1 VSEKACF
8 IASAP
13 QRRDGSCDIRVIMRI
28 LFTNRSIYAI
38 FGDMKYTVDENGTRE
53 NIIVLL
59 KKSGGMSIEELR
71 REIDITPMGIRQH
84 LIALEKKGIVT
95 YVTKRRGIG
104 RPGFVYMLTDKAN
117 ELFPTSY
124 ADLAIGVLRDIRK
137 HDGIGKIDQIF
148 KWRKDRVLKLR
159 KQALAEN
166 QSVDE
171 SVRELSRLLQSEGYF
186 VEVSRS
192 NGHYRLKQY
201 HCPIEAVAREFSA
214 ACAHELLLYKELLG
228 KNVFREQTITEG
240 SPHCLYIIPAGKSGK
255 GA

>member
-13 QRRDGSCDIRVIMRI
+13 QRRDGSCDIRVKMRI

-38 FGDMKYTVDENGTRE
+38 FCDMKYTVDEN
-53 NIIVLL
+53 
-59 KKSGGMSIEELR
+59 
-71 REIDITPMGIRQH
+71 
-84 LIALEKKGIVT
+84 IVT